1 MTHSFPTRSSA
12 DLREG
17 RGLPPPGANCCRS
30 GAGFQKGGSR
40 EQAKIVLWGGEMM
53 SLKHAALIAS
63 SAAASLLMIGAAGE
77 ASEQSGEL
85 TIYTSM
91 AEPAINAVEK
101 AFRSAEHTSELQ
113 SLMRI

>member
-1 MTHSFPTRSSA
+1 
-12 DLREG
+12 
-17 RGLPPPGANCCRS
+17 
-30 GAGFQKGGSR
+30 
-40 EQAKIVLWGGEMM
+40 MM

-101 AFRSAEHTSELQ
+101 AFEAAYPDIDATVLRLVTGTLATRFANQAESNVEAEIGRASWRAGGCQ
-113 SLMRI
+113 QV